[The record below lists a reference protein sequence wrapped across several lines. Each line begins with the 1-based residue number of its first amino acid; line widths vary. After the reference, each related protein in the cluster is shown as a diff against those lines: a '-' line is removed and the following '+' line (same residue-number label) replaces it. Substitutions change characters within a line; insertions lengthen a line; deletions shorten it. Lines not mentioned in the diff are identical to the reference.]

1 MTSWEFA
8 EARPLLTEAEAVRIV
23 REHALDPE
31 EAREDL
37 GPERFTTT
45 AELLGWLGY

>member
-8 EARPLLTEAEAVRIV
+8 KAHPLLTEAEAVRIV
-23 REHALDPE
+23 RE
-31 EAREDL
+31 DL
-37 GPERFTTT
+37 GPERFTTA